1 MMLDSRGAA
10 HATENEQRFTIRR
23 VRKQIEF
30 CRGVAGNADG
40 TIEPTMSVVI
50 EHLISAAATE
60 KFTAVMPRLFHG
72 AGRQPIHQVFI
83 GRYRM
88 LFVPIGKRQR
98 DYI

>member
-1 MMLDSRGAA
+1 
-10 HATENEQRFTIRR
+10 
-23 VRKQIEF
+23 
-30 CRGVAGNADG
+30 
-40 TIEPTMSVVI
+40 MSVVI